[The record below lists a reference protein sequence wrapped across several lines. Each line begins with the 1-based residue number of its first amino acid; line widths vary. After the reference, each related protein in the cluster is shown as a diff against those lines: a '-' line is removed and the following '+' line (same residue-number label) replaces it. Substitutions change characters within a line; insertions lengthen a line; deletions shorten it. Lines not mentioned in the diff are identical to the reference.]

1 MTNRFTNE
9 HIEAWRKEG
18 AVVVPEFFK
27 DKEIEE
33 VAEDFEIIFPG
44 RRAEAEA
51 LNKKQKGEVGN
62 KLPLQLSGMEIGK
75 TTM

>member
-9 HIEAWRKEG
+9 HIKAWRKEG

-33 VAEDFEIIFPG
+33 VAEDFEIIFPD

-51 LNKKQKGEVGN
+51 LNK
-62 KLPLQLSGMEIGK
+62 
-75 TTM
+75 

>member
-27 DKEIEE
+27 DKEIKE

-44 RRAEAEA
+44 RSSAPE
-51 LNKKQKGEVGN
+51 LNRICSIRIKN
-62 KLPLQLSGMEIGK
+62 
-75 TTM
+75 